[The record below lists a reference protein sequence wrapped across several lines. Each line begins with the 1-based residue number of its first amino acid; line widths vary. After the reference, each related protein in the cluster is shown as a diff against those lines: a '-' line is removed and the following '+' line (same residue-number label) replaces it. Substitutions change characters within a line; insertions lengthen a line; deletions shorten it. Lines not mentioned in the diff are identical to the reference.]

1 MFKEVNMTEKKTSN
15 KKVVLG
21 LVALVAVIVAMAVIF
36 CVFRQKPVEG
46 SKAIVIEVIDNEE
59 KTTTYEL
66 KTDAEYLYEAMK
78 EAKGLTFDG
87 EETEFGFTLYSV
99 NGLEADFTKDSAYWS
114 LYVNGEYGM
123 YGVSG
128 QPVLD
133 GETYTF
139 KYEVYVA
146 E

>member
-1 MFKEVNMTEKKTSN
+1 MTEKKTSN
-15 KKVVLG
+15 KKIVLG
-21 LVALVAVIVAMAVIF
+21 IVALVAVIAALAVVF
-36 CVFRQKPVEG
+36 SVFRAKPVEG
-46 SKAIVIEVIDNEE
+46 SKEIVIEVIDNEQQ
-59 KTTTYEL
+59 TTTYDV
-66 KTDAEYLYEAMK
+66 KTDAEYLYEAMQ
-78 EAKGLTFDG
+78 EADGLTFDG
-87 EETEFGFTLYSV
+87 EETEFGFTLYTV

-123 YGVSG
+123 NGVSS

-133 GETYTF
+133 GDTYTF

>member
-1 MFKEVNMTEKKTSN
+1 MTEKKTSN
-15 KKVVLG
+15 KKIILG
-21 LVALVAVIVAMAVIF
+21 IVALVAVIAALAVVF
-36 CVFRQKPVEG
+36 CVFRAKPVEG
-46 SKAIVIEVIDNEE
+46 SKAIVIEVIDDEQQ
-59 KTTTYEL
+59 TTTYDV
-66 KTDAEYLYEAMK
+66 KTDAEYLYEAMQ
-78 EAKGLTFDG
+78 EADGLTFDG
-87 EETEFGFTLYSV
+87 EETEFGFTLYTV

-123 YGVSG
+123 NGVSS

-133 GETYTF
+133 GDTYTF